1 MKQWIKNV
9 QIEKGF
15 REEAGYITGS
25 KTQVSHLLIENGN
38 IKQIISA
45 DQAITGDIPQLDAGG
60 LLALPSFV
68 EMHCHLDKTLLG
80 DEWRPVIPTKNIFER
95 FEAEKRVLPVLETT
109 TLKRAE
115 TLLHIYSKVGVTHVR
130 THVDLYPEVGLTHL
144 DEVKKALHTFEDKLS
159 SEIVAFP
166 QHGLLLSNS
175 KQLVREALQQGAN
188 YVGAVDPANVDGDI
202 EASLQTMVELAAEAN
217 AGIDL
222 HLHDANHLGTFT
234 IKRLAELTIEAG
246 LQGKVSVSHAFGL
259 GDVPEVQAEA
269 LAEILADA
277 GVGII
282 SSVPV
287 NRNFPPLELLK
298 EKGVDVAIGCDNIFD
313 LWSPFGNGDILER
326 LGRLAEIRR
335 WVDQSSLTQALGY
348 ITGGK
353 TTLTKAGEQAWPH
366 VGDKANIVFVQAS
379 CSAEAVARRAERVAT
394 MFEGNIVAGKL

>member
-188 YVGAVDPANVDGDI
+188 YVEQLI
-202 EASLQTMVELAAEAN
+202 LQM
-217 AGIDL
+217 
-222 HLHDANHLGTFT
+222 
-234 IKRLAELTIEAG
+234 
-246 LQGKVSVSHAFGL
+246 
-259 GDVPEVQAEA
+259 
-269 LAEILADA
+269 
-277 GVGII
+277 
-282 SSVPV
+282 
-287 NRNFPPLELLK
+287 
-298 EKGVDVAIGCDNIFD
+298 
-313 LWSPFGNGDILER
+313 
-326 LGRLAEIRR
+326 
-335 WVDQSSLTQALGY
+335 
-348 ITGGK
+348 
-353 TTLTKAGEQAWPH
+353 
-366 VGDKANIVFVQAS
+366 
-379 CSAEAVARRAERVAT
+379 
-394 MFEGNIVAGKL
+394 

>member
-1 MKQWIKNV
+1 
-9 QIEKGF
+9 
-15 REEAGYITGS
+15 
-25 KTQVSHLLIENGN
+25 
-38 IKQIISA
+38 
-45 DQAITGDIPQLDAGG
+45 
-60 LLALPSFV
+60 
-68 EMHCHLDKTLLG
+68 
-80 DEWRPVIPTKNIFER
+80 
-95 FEAEKRVLPVLETT
+95 
-109 TLKRAE
+109 
-115 TLLHIYSKVGVTHVR
+115 
-130 THVDLYPEVGLTHL
+130 
-144 DEVKKALHTFEDKLS
+144 
-159 SEIVAFP
+159 
-166 QHGLLLSNS
+166 
-175 KQLVREALQQGAN
+175 
-188 YVGAVDPANVDGDI
+188 
-202 EASLQTMVELAAEAN
+202 MVELAAEAN